1 MQVRRDA
8 QVIGAADVRS
18 EFDRVGAVELG
29 GVADELNLI
38 LFLIERAAAAVDEL
52 ARTEIEALPQFFR
65 AQAESA
71 RDVLNPRI
79 DYESREEAGTE
90 RIDIQSGHAHVARRV
105 FSEVGRQHVDSVA
118 EKAEAKIAHEP
129 VIPRVIESVSDAL
142 VAALRLAAEGNNFR
156 PAAFA
161 EGRRPVEPEVG
172 EAVAAKHIQPV
183 AVLRVDANVVAVLV
197 VFLAA

>member
-71 RDVLNPRI
+71 RDVLNTRI
-79 DYESREEAGTE
+79 DLESREEAGTE
-90 RIDIQSGHAHVARRV
+90 RKDIQFGHT
-105 FSEVGRQHVDSVA
+105 Q
-118 EKAEAKIAHEP
+118 
-129 VIPRVIESVSDAL
+129 
-142 VAALRLAAEGNNFR
+142 
-156 PAAFA
+156 
-161 EGRRPVEPEVG
+161 
-172 EAVAAKHIQPV
+172 
-183 AVLRVDANVVAVLV
+183 
-197 VFLAA
+197 